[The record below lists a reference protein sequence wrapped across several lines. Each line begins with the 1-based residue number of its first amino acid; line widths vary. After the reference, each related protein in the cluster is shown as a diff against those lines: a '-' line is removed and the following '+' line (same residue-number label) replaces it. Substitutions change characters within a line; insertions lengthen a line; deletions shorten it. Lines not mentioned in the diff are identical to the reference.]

1 MDNKLLDQM
10 QQKINKKQEIS
21 PCLFLGQ
28 NSQLLNAKV
37 QQFAQELIQTYNIP
51 KNYIYTLKDNGEKIK
66 ISEIKE
72 FIQASNS
79 LPWYEF
85 QIFIIENI
93 SRLTIQSGNSC
104 LKFFEEPG
112 SHNII
117 LLTNTSESGVLDTI
131 LSRVHN
137 IHVAGIKNQSE
148 NQYFQSLLQQI
159 SQGNKQ
165 EAINYFFN
173 LKAEKQ
179 EYISFLENIILF
191 AKKNFVFLDI
201 LDEVESDIQ
210 GISQN
215 NVNAKYIIDKYLLTL

>member
-1 MDNKLLDQM
+1 MDNKLLEQIKW
-10 QQKINKKQEIS
+10 KINKKQEIS

-37 QQFAQELIQTYNIP
+37 QEFSQELIQQYNIP

-72 FIQASNS
+72 FINASNS
-79 LPWYEF
+79 LPGYEF

-93 SRLTIQSGNSC
+93 SRLTIQSANSC
-104 LKFFEEPG
+104 LKFFEEPWA
-112 SHNII
+112 HNII
-117 LLTNTSESGVLDTI
+117 FLTNTSESGILETI

-137 IHVAGIKNQSE
+137 IHIWWIQNKSE

-159 SQGNKQ
+159 SQWNKQ
-165 EAINYFFN
+165 EAITYFYN

-179 EYISFLENIILF
+179 EYIQFLENIILF
-191 AKKNFVFLDI
+191 AKKHFVFLDI

-210 GISQN
+210 AISQN